1 VEVQLQDVTGATLI
15 HRTYTATKG
24 DNVWTLTNLEALA
37 RGTYLVRVVQGGAVG
52 IGKVI
57 KQ

>member
-1 VEVQLQDVTGATLI
+1 LI